1 MYMPSKAF
9 SNTKF
14 SENVYITEYFP
25 ISRKIQHGV
34 MIPTYQNGQVS
45 VLFKDLIP
53 KYNLGTQCCTNL
65 PNQEPLLSYEDYKAE
80 FMSLIDRMNQI
91 HQGVVSFRF
100 KDITTMYETYRAIH
114 GKKYLAGL
122 ISIVRDSIMNTVK
135 DNLSVPPEGY
145 ATTIGFETFVA
156 GLKRDLPMLT
166 LDYYTA
172 SNMYELYRKNVCQPD
187 SVPEDIPFLISC
199 PNNQALASVIGAAAP
214 NLTRDV
220 VVGTVIHGTMSDN
233 VLSQYYAN
241 MQRMYGI
248 RERIARVLLM
258 YHPTV
263 IDQNMQGMRNSLQV
277 ISEREIVWSRSAEP
291 VNFVDPQALDSY
303 SLL

>member
-1 MYMPSKAF
+1 MYMPSKIF

-25 ISRKIQHGV
+25 ISRKTQHGV
-34 MIPTYQNGQVS
+34 MIPTYQNGQIS

-53 KYNLGTQCCTNL
+53 KYNLGTQCCTNI
-65 PNQEPLLSYEDYKAE
+65 PNQEPLLSFEEYKNE

-91 HQGVVSFRF
+91 HQGAISFRS
-100 KDITTMYETYRAIH
+100 KDLETMYETYRAIH

-135 DNLSVPPEGY
+135 DCLPVPPEAY
-145 ATTIGFETFVA
+145 VTTVGFETFVA

-172 SNMYELYRKNVCQPD
+172 SNMYQMYREKVCNPE
-187 SVPEDIPFLISC
+187 SAPEDIPFLISC
-199 PNNQALASVIGAAAP
+199 PSNQALASVIGSAGQ
-214 NLTRDV
+214 NLTQDI
-220 VVGTVIHGTMSDN
+220 VVGTVINGTMSDN
-233 VLSQYYAN
+233 VLNTYYAN

-248 RERIARVLLM
+248 RERIARALLM

-263 IDQNMQGMRNSLQV
+263 IDQNMQGLRNSLHV
-277 ISEREIVWSRSAEP
+277 ISDREVVWSRTFETPELAT
-291 VNFVDPQALDSY
+291 VNLESF